1 MDRAETLKG
10 SRLVIGPN
18 WIGDAVMSL
27 PVLRP
32 LARAQPR
39 RPLIVFAKS
48 GPAAVYR
55 AAAEGTVD
63 YVVVASGRLWSDVAA
78 LRRSR
83 PEEVWILPNSFRSAL
98 LAFLSGARERIGYDT
113 DGRGFLLTH
122 RRPAPPPM
130 RHQVHD
136 YDDLL
141 TSRGLEAADWD
152 PELKPTGEALA
163 AASRAL
169 AAVGFDPTDR
179 PVLLA
184 PGAAWSWT
192 KRWPPERY
200 GRLARGLAEK
210 GIPVGI
216 VIGPG
221 EEDLA
226 RRALEAAGIAVPVLG
241 ANLDPG
247 GLAALLSLA
256 RAVVANDS
264 GPMHLARAVGT
275 PVVALFGPTDPGRTG
290 PLGGEGRVI
299 DRFVFC
305 SPCFLRE
312 CPYAHECMTEIAPED
327 VLRALEE
334 VMEPATN
341 SPKNS
346 PRASS

>member
-1 MDRAETLKG
+1 
-10 SRLVIGPN
+10 
-18 WIGDAVMSL
+18 MSL

-163 AASRAL
+163 AAPRAQRGPGQNDGRRSGMAAWRGGLPRRASPSGSSSGRARRISRA
-169 AAVGFDPTDR
+169 
-179 PVLLA
+179 
-184 PGAAWSWT
+184 
-192 KRWPPERY
+192 ERS
-200 GRLARGLAEK
+200 R
-210 GIPVGI
+210 
-216 VIGPG
+216 
-221 EEDLA
+221 
-226 RRALEAAGIAVPVLG
+226 RRASRFPFSAPTWIPAGWPLFSPSRGPWWPTTRARCTSPAPSAPRSSRCSVPPTRAAR
-241 ANLDPG
+241 DPWAG
-247 GLAALLSLA
+247 KAGS
-256 RAVVANDS
+256 S
-264 GPMHLARAVGT
+264 T
-275 PVVALFGPTDPGRTG
+275 
-290 PLGGEGRVI
+290 
-299 DRFVFC
+299 
-305 SPCFLRE
+305 
-312 CPYAHECMTEIAPED
+312 
-327 VLRALEE
+327 
-334 VMEPATN
+334 
-341 SPKNS
+341 
-346 PRASS
+346 ASSFAPLAFSGSARTRTSA